1 MKNIAIITGAS
12 SGIGKEFVRQI
23 DGGYVGKVDEIWVIA
38 RNSEKLEA
46 LKGNT
51 FSKLRVFS
59 ADLAIEDELSDFL
72 TALKEENPRVQVLV
86 NSAGWGKFSDVS
98 NSSLAELENMVDVN
112 VQALVEM
119 CYQVLPYLV
128 RGSKIINISSS
139 AAFMPLPGSAV
150 YAASKAFVLSFS
162 RALNHELKDVD
173 ITVTAVCPTG
183 VRTNFFNKAGNQSG
197 VKNIVDSFG
206 ITDAFTVVRE
216 ALEDAEQGKDLSIPT
231 LSGWL
236 MYYSSKL
243 LPYQAM
249 MAIQDY
255 LKIIIQKKK
264 THLLLRR
271 KGVLQ

>member
-59 ADLAIEDELSDFL
+59 ANLAIEDELSDFL

-255 LKIIIQKKK
+255 LKNNYSEEENTSAAQA
-264 THLLLRR
+264 
-271 KGVLQ
+271 